1 MLALEELCRVCR
13 PGARIVIIIG
23 RESKVR
29 RVSFANGEII
39 ACLAEFIPMMNHIR
53 WHERCFVNR
62 FGERIYEEIL
72 AFEVTE
78 SDVVSIDKPYA
89 AEVGRQML
97 LAGLALSSSNE
108 VAAEIEDAIK
118 QSPKILPSPELSL
131 LRADM
136 ALAE

>member
-1 MLALEELCRVCR
+1 
-13 PGARIVIIIG
+13 
-23 RESKVR
+23 
-29 RVSFANGEII
+29 
-39 ACLAEFIPMMNHIR
+39 MMNHIR